1 MKGSALTKDEM
12 WRASIQKAQNGDKE
26 ERDSLVTANV
36 GLVYMVLR
44 RFSNRGYEQED
55 LFQIGVIGLMKAI
68 DKFDLTKDFSFS
80 TYAVPMIIGEI
91 RRFLRD
97 DGLIHVSRQVKD
109 NARQIAVVK
118 EKWKKSQNEEPT
130 LEDLSKATGLS
141 VEDILIAME
150 STTEVES
157 IYQPVG
163 NTADGSRLLLVDQL
177 EDKKAGETEL
187 IDKITVG
194 QMLATLEER
203 ERRLIE
209 LRYME
214 GKTQMESARALGM
227 NQVAVS
233 RLEKKVLLFLRQQL

>member
-177 EDKKAGETEL
+177 EDNKAGETEL

-214 GKTQMESARALGM
+214 GKTQM
-227 NQVAVS
+227 
-233 RLEKKVLLFLRQQL
+233 

>member
-214 GKTQMESARALGM
+214 GKTQM
-227 NQVAVS
+227 
-233 RLEKKVLLFLRQQL
+233 